1 MISMKAIVYVT
12 SVIQV
17 HTSPIVNVII
27 KVVDDSKL
35 LKTLDSQYRG
45 T

>member
-1 MISMKAIVYVT
+1 MILMKPIVYVT

-17 HTSPIVNVII
+17 HTSPIVNVIV
-27 KVVDDSKL
+27 KVVDNSNVFN
-35 LKTLDSQYRG
+35 TLDSQYRG